1 MKIGTKQLVRSLSGL
16 SLGLFLILLLAWLVP
31 GVMDMMVFRTGT
43 ITQEQRRAEL
53 FVRVLIFFQGVLT
66 WAVFSFFSD
75 NDVNRMVSM
84 WSPAQKKWFKQHLE
98 DDEK

>member
-1 MKIGTKQLVRSLSGL
+1 
-16 SLGLFLILLLAWLVP
+16 
-31 GVMDMMVFRTGT
+31 
-43 ITQEQRRAEL
+43 
-53 FVRVLIFFQGVLT
+53 VLIFFQGVLT